1 VTIYRSAAALSAGTV
16 TPAGTLAVPVGAA
29 VIGVSL
35 GHRELAEADH
45 WILSLLPAPVLAC
58 THLVREP
65 FPHVAISLV
74 GAASTASPATASP
87 ATGPTTTGPTTT
99 GPAAA
104 VPEAAAGGSGGSLA
118 ALPGVD
124 AALEAQPALRAAAD
138 LAAAGQSGRA
148 VIFPGVASLVGTLS
162 VADVLALSA
171 IDRIEILGGEV
182 PDPDALVETNDFI
195 RPQYRAGQ
203 LVLTAMPAADGRLVP
218 FESRTPTPCCA
229 AH

>member
-1 VTIYRSAAALSAGTV
+1 MTIYRSATALSAGTV
-16 TPAGTLAVPVGAA
+16 TPAGTLAVPVGAP

-58 THLVREP
+58 THLIREP

-74 GAASTASPATASP
+74 DAAATASATAGP
-87 ATGPTTTGPTTT
+87 ATTGPTTT

-104 VPEAAAGGSGGSLA
+104 VPEAAAGGSGGWLA

-138 LAAAGQSGRA
+138 LAAAGKSGRA

-182 PDPDALVETNDFI
+182 PDPDALVETNDFV

-203 LVLTAMPAADGRLVP
+203 LVLTAMPAAGDRLVP